1 LGPGNWIAYTVSIL
15 VIVIACFV
23 WFGMI
28 DLAGPGGTASDW
40 AIGIVI
46 FGGIGMIIFG
56 WLIGS
61 HIGLGHLG
69 VDARDWLAWR
79 F

>member
-1 LGPGNWIAYTVSIL
+1 
-15 VIVIACFV
+15 
-23 WFGMI
+23 MI

-69 VDARDWLAWR
+69 IDARDWLAWR